1 MTLCLFYEYI
11 LLLDCCVLKC
21 HFGLFENCNMNSR
34 KIHKILKFNKNKIK
48 LGCVISCGLM
58 KTKRQYTRESVG
70 LRIFSYL
77 LWRVELLIV
86 GTVEDFL
93 SDLLSSCCV

>member
-58 KTKRQYTRESVG
+58 KIKRQYTRESTG
-70 LRIFSYL
+70 KQAQQQNIFIS
-77 LWRVELLIV
+77 
-86 GTVEDFL
+86 TVE
-93 SDLLSSCCV
+93 S

>member
-58 KTKRQYTRESVG
+58 KIKRQYTTLDVKRSDTRESAG
-70 LRIFSYL
+70 KQAQQQNIFISAA
-77 LWRVELLIV
+77 E
-86 GTVEDFL
+86 
-93 SDLLSSCCV
+93 S

>member
-58 KTKRQYTRESVG
+58 KIKRQYTTLDVKRSDTRESAG
-70 LRIFSYL
+70 KQA
-77 LWRVELLIV
+77 
-86 GTVEDFL
+86 
-93 SDLLSSCCV
+93 

>member
-34 KIHKILKFNKNKIK
+34 KIHKILKFNK
-48 LGCVISCGLM
+48 
-58 KTKRQYTRESVG
+58 Y
-70 LRIFSYL
+70 
-77 LWRVELLIV
+77 
-86 GTVEDFL
+86 
-93 SDLLSSCCV
+93 